1 VIERDSTWTHPVAK
15 IVPHPITVHGDTRI
29 DNYFWMR
36 DRESPDVLAY
46 LEAEN
51 AYQTAMMEP
60 TVALQGQL
68 YDEILGR
75 IQEDDQSVPMRI
87 DDWFYYGR
95 TEKGKA
101 YGIQCRKHLRLEAP
115 EEILLDQNLLA
126 AGQKYFRVGAMA
138 HSPDH
143 QLLAYSVDLEGDEI
157 FTIRL
162 KDLRSGALLSEKIPN
177 ASYSIEWADD
187 NRTFFYTTLDE
198 MLRPYRVYRHELT
211 ETEDTLVYEETD
223 QRFALGLGKSRS
235 REFIFIELDSPL
247 TTEFRYLR
255 SAEPLGTFVPILPR
269 QQGIEYSVE
278 HQGDWFY
285 IKTNESAPGFRLMRT
300 PVADPSRSNWTEVI
314 PAREGITIEALDG
327 FADYLVLS
335 ERERGLETIRIARAD
350 RLDRFEPVSFPEPV
364 YTVSTQNN
372 AEYKTNVLRFVY
384 GSLTTPDSVYDYNMD
399 TREREL
405 LKRSPVLGG
414 YDPEMY
420 QAERLFAVS
429 EDGSEVPIS
438 LVYRKGL
445 QRNGSNP
452 LFLNGYGAYGI
463 SSEPGFSSDRLS
475 LIDRGFVFAIAHIR
489 GGGDLGKPWH
499 DAGKLLKKKNT
510 FVDFV
515 ACAEH
520 LISTGFTSPDRLVI
534 RGGSAGGL
542 LMGAVTNMRPDLF
555 HVVVAKVP
563 FVDALNTMLD
573 PTLPL
578 TIGEY
583 EEWGNPEQLEF
594 YNYIRS
600 YSPYDNIVPQRY
612 PIILATTG
620 LNDPRVSFWEPA
632 KWVAKLRELRTDE
645 NPILLKTIMSAGHFG
660 PSGRYEAIR
669 ELAFD
674 FAFLL
679 HFGGFV

>member
-1 VIERDSTWTHPVAK
+1 MIGRDFLLTPPVAK
-15 IVPHPITVHGDTRI
+15 FVPHPITVHRDTRI

-36 DRESPDVLAY
+36 DRENPDVLAY

-60 TVALQGQL
+60 TVSLQAQL

-75 IQEDDQSVPMRI
+75 IQEDDESVPMRI

-101 YGIQCRKHLRLEAP
+101 YGIQCRKHLRLDAA

-157 FTIRL
+157 FTIRV
-162 KDLRSGALLSEKIPN
+162 KDLRTGSLLSEEIPN
-177 ASYSIEWADD
+177 ASYSIEWASD

-198 MLRPYRVYRHELT
+198 MLRPYRVYRHELAKS
-211 ETEDTLVYEETD
+211 EDTLVYEETD

-255 SAEPLGTFVPILPR
+255 TAEPLGTFVPILPR

-285 IKTNESAPGFRLMRT
+285 IKTNEAAPGFRLMRT
-300 PVADPSRSNWTEVI
+300 PVAEPSRSNWTEVI
-314 PAREGITIEALDG
+314 PAREGITIEAVDG
-327 FADYLVLS
+327 FAGYLVLS

-350 RLDRFEPVSFPEPV
+350 RLDHFEPVSFPEPV
-364 YTVSTQNN
+364 YTVATQNN
-372 AEYKTNVLRFVY
+372 AEYKTNVLRFIY

-399 TREREL
+399 TRERQL

-414 YDPEMY
+414 YDPELY

-429 EDGSEVPIS
+429 GDGVEVPIS

-445 QRNGSNP
+445 QRNGRNP

-563 FVDALNTMLD
+563 FVDTLNTMLD
-573 PTLPL
+573 PSLPL

>member
-1 VIERDSTWTHPVAK
+1 VIGRDFLLTPPVAK
-15 IVPHPITVHGDTRI
+15 FVPHPITVHRDTRI

-36 DRESPDVLAY
+36 DRENPDVLAY

-60 TVALQGQL
+60 TVSLQAQL

-75 IQEDDQSVPMRI
+75 IQEDDESVPMRI

-101 YGIQCRKHLRLEAP
+101 YGIQCRKHLRLDAA

-157 FTIRL
+157 FTIRV
-162 KDLRSGALLSEKIPN
+162 KDLRTGSLLSEEIPN
-177 ASYSIEWADD
+177 ASYSIEWASD

-198 MLRPYRVYRHELT
+198 MLRPYRVYRHELAKS
-211 ETEDTLVYEETD
+211 EDTLVYEETD

-255 SAEPLGTFVPILPR
+255 TAEPLGTFVPILPR

-285 IKTNESAPGFRLMRT
+285 IKTNEAAPGFRLMRT
-300 PVADPSRSNWTEVI
+300 PVAEPSRSNWTEVI
-314 PAREGITIEALDG
+314 PAREGITIEAVDG
-327 FADYLVLS
+327 FAGYLVLS

-350 RLDRFEPVSFPEPV
+350 RLDHFEPVSFPEPV
-364 YTVSTQNN
+364 YTVATQNN
-372 AEYKTNVLRFVY
+372 AEYKTNVLRFIY

-399 TREREL
+399 TRERQL

-414 YDPEMY
+414 YDPELY

-429 EDGSEVPIS
+429 GDGVEVPIS

-445 QRNGSNP
+445 QRNGRNP

-563 FVDALNTMLD
+563 FVDTLNTMLD
-573 PTLPL
+573 PSLPL

>member
-1 VIERDSTWTHPVAK
+1 
-15 IVPHPITVHGDTRI
+15 
-29 DNYFWMR
+29 
-36 DRESPDVLAY
+36 
-46 LEAEN
+46 
-51 AYQTAMMEP
+51 
-60 TVALQGQL
+60 
-68 YDEILGR
+68 
-75 IQEDDQSVPMRI
+75 
-87 DDWFYYGR
+87 
-95 TEKGKA
+95 
-101 YGIQCRKHLRLEAP
+101 
-115 EEILLDQNLLA
+115 
-126 AGQKYFRVGAMA
+126 MA

-335 ERERGLETIRIARAD
+335 ERERGLETIRIARAG

-372 AEYKTNVLRFVY
+372 AEYKTSVLRFVY

-399 TREREL
+399 TRGAPAVEALARTRRL
-405 LKRSPVLGG
+405 RSGDVPGG
-414 YDPEMY
+414 
-420 QAERLFAVS
+420 A
-429 EDGSEVPIS
+429 
-438 LVYRKGL
+438 LVCGFRGWRRKCPSRWSTARACSGT
-445 QRNGSNP
+445 
-452 LFLNGYGAYGI
+452 GAI
-463 SSEPGFSSDRLS
+463 HCS
-475 LIDRGFVFAIAHIR
+475 
-489 GGGDLGKPWH
+489 
-499 DAGKLLKKKNT
+499 
-510 FVDFV
+510 
-515 ACAEH
+515 
-520 LISTGFTSPDRLVI
+520 
-534 RGGSAGGL
+534 
-542 LMGAVTNMRPDLF
+542 
-555 HVVVAKVP
+555 
-563 FVDALNTMLD
+563 
-573 PTLPL
+573 
-578 TIGEY
+578 
-583 EEWGNPEQLEF
+583 
-594 YNYIRS
+594 
-600 YSPYDNIVPQRY
+600 
-612 PIILATTG
+612 
-620 LNDPRVSFWEPA
+620 
-632 KWVAKLRELRTDE
+632 
-645 NPILLKTIMSAGHFG
+645 
-660 PSGRYEAIR
+660 
-669 ELAFD
+669 
-674 FAFLL
+674 
-679 HFGGFV
+679 